1 MNMPVLPANRPSP
14 SPSEGAARPAD
25 AGSANDAPAF
35 SNVLSSQRGATT
47 PEKQESTPATGRP
60 QTEKADRAERQET
73 PGPDET
79 LALILNSVALPLMQ
93 AQPQPPD
100 ATRRTTPDSQTGGL
114 GLMRAAT
121 RTAATSALA
130 ASALA
135 ASTLAAS
142 TATADSDTPADVRRA
157 AVPSGLDSHQ
167 PRDNRGAVALN
178 NKPDQ
183 PVPLTGAET
192 APATATP
199 RVAAS
204 KTATVLNT
212 RTEAVTDNQRSGQ
225 ASTTDSTG
233 PVRHAQLA
241 IQPAATPDVLAAAAQ
256 AAPIQVPSLPAAPAT
271 AAPATPQVS
280 LSTPL
285 DHPQWPQDFSRQIL
299 SLTQSGVS
307 GHTVQMHVNPP
318 ELGPVHI
325 TLHLGDTI
333 AQASFVSPHA
343 SVRQALEN
351 ALPHLEQQMAQAGLS
366 LGQSNVSDQ
375 QPGQQQ
381 FAQQP
386 QQSRS
391 PDGATF
397 SLDGGPVSGLD
408 TTALSA
414 PSRTAARPNSLVD
427 TFV

>member
-35 SNVLSSQRGATT
+35 SNVLSSQRGATA
-47 PEKQESTPATGRP
+47 PDKQESTSAAGRP
-60 QTEKADRAERQET
+60 QTEKTDRADRQET

-93 AQPQPPD
+93 ALPQPPD
-100 ATRRTTPDSQTGGL
+100 ATRRTTPDSQTGGP

-121 RTAATSALA
+121 RAAAV
-130 ASALA
+130 
-135 ASTLAAS
+135 STLAAS
-142 TATADSDTPADVRRA
+142 TATADSDTPADARRA
-157 AVPSGLDSHQ
+157 TAPSGLDSHQ

-192 APATATP
+192 APTTATL

-204 KTATVLNT
+204 KTTTVLNT

-225 ASTTDSTG
+225 GFTTDATG

-241 IQPAATPDVLAAAAQ
+241 TQPAVAPDILAAAAQ

-271 AAPATPQVS
+271 AATSTSQIS

-408 TTALSA
+408 TTTLSA